1 MDSIYKSCVKLNCT
15 RAITNKKE
23 IHCAIIATVEAAKT
37 HNLFLP
43 VDRLQRIRAGQLEQ
57 CC

>member
-23 IHCAIIATVEAAKT
+23 LHCAIIAAVEAAKT
-37 HNLFLP
+37 HSLFLP
-43 VDRLQRIRAGQLEQ
+43 VDRLERIRDAQL
-57 CC
+57 